1 MENVKGILSSNFFEQ
16 IISDLKSVKY
26 KGLNYNIYSLVD
38 KKDLFSDVSDYV
50 VKSELFGVPQARH
63 RVILVG
69 VRSDINKTP
78 RTLESSRF
86 QTSIH
91 DAISD
96 LPRLRS
102 GFSKTPNTDVD
113 WLSFMQKNLRKMSKE
128 YNLPLYEASELMQMS
143 QDLTVSKKNNEFY
156 NFIRKNSLDFITNH
170 ETRGHLESD
179 VMRYAFSALYA
190 KKHDKSPQTND
201 FPDLLTANHKNWKS
215 NKFTDRFRVQLS
227 NKPASTITSHISKD
241 GHAYIHYDPVQA
253 RSLTVREAARVQ
265 TFPDNYHFEGPRT
278 EQYKQVGN
286 AVPCLLAKKIASIVS
301 ELF

>member
-1 MENVKGILSSNFFEQ
+1 
-16 IISDLKSVKY
+16 
-26 KGLNYNIYSLVD
+26 
-38 KKDLFSDVSDYV
+38 
-50 VKSELFGVPQARH
+50 
-63 RVILVG
+63 
-69 VRSDINKTP
+69 
-78 RTLESSRF
+78 
-86 QTSIH
+86 
-91 DAISD
+91 
-96 LPRLRS
+96 
-102 GFSKTPNTDVD
+102 
-113 WLSFMQKNLRKMSKE
+113 
-128 YNLPLYEASELMQMS
+128 MQMS